1 MQDKKDF
8 LGSQH
13 LGRDLSGEKPAM
25 WEAGAGG
32 GVRGQQA
39 STSWGGARRVFEEQR
54 GGEEG

>member
-13 LGRDLSGEKPAM
+13 LGRDLSGEEPAT
-25 WEAGAGG
+25 WEAGACV
-32 GVRGQQA
+32 GVGRSQVDV
-39 STSWGGARRVFEEQR
+39 SEEQR